1 MSPSNTL
8 ANVMSARTKWCL
20 AAISIACLATGVAL
34 SHRVEPGVRVEAVTI
49 AGDTPALKFVPANS
63 GPHPVVLLAHG
74 VTGSKEMFFRFG
86 EALAAAG
93 FVCVSVD
100 LPGHGASEKAF
111 SLAGTVQTLEVVTH
125 VLGPVDVF
133 IGHSMGANAGVGA
146 VHDAGLN
153 PRLFIAVG
161 AIPDL
166 GGHGPPLLLLAGRF
180 EEFATP
186 ARLKARTDARVVIS
200 PNSDHA
206 FELFDGYL
214 VKTAV
219 EAACTAIGRPSP
231 ASIPNSWRWRI
242 FGMVLALLGAVVL
255 ALRLPA
261 FPSRWALMRGPV
273 VWVIVVGAFILCS
286 GTWIGAMP
294 HLRHIPLQI
303 AAMIVGW
310 LMITGAAR
318 LHLPRWSLV
327 PLTVAAAMIFAVV
340 GAPMPAFFAALFV
353 LALLAGTILGSIAA
367 HRGSR
372 RDGDIAMAIHAG
384 YVVGQWLPF
393 PVLAFVKLLLGF

>member
-1 MSPSNTL
+1 MST
-8 ANVMSARTKWCL
+8 RTQWCL
-20 AAISIACLATGVAL
+20 AAVSIACFVTGVAL
-34 SHRVEPGVRVEAVTI
+34 SHRVEPGVQVEAVTL
-49 AGDTPALKFVPANS
+49 AGDTPALKFVPADS

-74 VTGSKEMFFRFG
+74 ITGSKEMFFRFG

-111 SLAGTVQTLEVVTH
+111 SLAGTVQALEAVTH
-125 VLGPVDVF
+125 ALGPVDVF
-133 IGHSMGANAGVGA
+133 IGHSMGAYAGAGA

-166 GGHGPPLLLLAGRF
+166 GEHGPPLLLLAGRF

-219 EAACTAIGRPSP
+219 EAACTAVGRPSP
-231 ASIPNSWRWRI
+231 ASIPNSWRWRLL
-242 FGMVLALLGAVVL
+242 GMVLALLGAVVL

-273 VWVIVVGAFILCS
+273 VWAIVIGAFILCS

-294 HLRHIPLQI
+294 HLRHIPQQI

-310 LMITGAAR
+310 LVITGAAR
-318 LHLPRWSLV
+318 LRLPRWSLV
-327 PLTVAAAMIFAVV
+327 PLTVALAMICAVV

-367 HRGSR
+367 RRGSR
-372 RDGDIAMAIHAG
+372 RDGDIAMAIHLG